1 MAKAG
6 SEEGQSPNANLTASS
21 AEALSTHSFT
31 RLLFVRRCA
40 SSAPLQLLLSGT
52 SEMCRIQCCQD
63 LSPRP
68 RRSFGNKASL
78 HWTPLGY
85 KSRRNLRPCLACA
98 LDDASLCEVAAM
110 KALAAPAPAAPHQFG
125 SLSLQ
130 GVCLCS
136 MKDTFKST
144 AGTRCGTLATEACAD
159 RFHKRGAFDIRDR
172 LLCCWSE
179 NEWNFAVNGPKD
191 ESFGMLNA
199 GCG

>member
-6 SEEGQSPNANLTASS
+6 SKEGQSPNANLTASS

-78 HWTPLGY
+78 NWTPLGY

-98 LDDASLCEVAAM
+98 LDDASLCEV
-110 KALAAPAPAAPHQFG
+110 
-125 SLSLQ
+125 
-130 GVCLCS
+130 CLCS

-144 AGTRCGTLATEACAD
+144 AGTRCGALATEACAD
-159 RFHKRGAFDIRDR
+159 RFHNRGAFDIRDR